1 MIRINLLPVREA
13 RRKAGV
19 RQQGLLLVGAAAVGL
34 VGALVLHLS
43 VEARISSTRD
53 HIAHAEA
60 EFARLQETL
69 AQIEDFRN
77 RKEEIQR
84 KLTVIA
90 ELEKSRTGPV
100 RILDEIATRIP
111 DRLWLTHLTMRNG
124 VVEMRGYGLDN
135 EIIAAF
141 MTSLEESEFVTGV
154 KLVET
159 HLELDS
165 KKTLKLNSF
174 RIRSRDTRYVP
185 AAMPAA
191 GGGRR

>member
-13 RRKAGV
+13 RRKAGL
-19 RQQGLLLVGAAAVGL
+19 RQQVLLLAGAAAFGL

-43 VEARISSTRD
+43 VEARISSTRGR
-53 HIAHAEA
+53 IAHAEA
-60 EFARLQETL
+60 EFAKLQETL
-69 AQIEDFRN
+69 AQIEEFRA

-111 DRLWLTHLTMRNG
+111 DRLWLSHLSMRNG
-124 VVEMRGYGLDN
+124 VVELRGYGLDN

-141 MTSLEESEFVTGV
+141 MTSLEESEFMTSVE
-154 KLVET
+154 LVET

-174 RIRSRDTRYVP
+174 KIRSRDTRYVP
-185 AAMPAA
+185 AAMA
-191 GGGRR
+191 GNGGRR